1 MLIFIELL
9 IQISGRLENV
19 FRKESKNNFQ
29 LRKINYSIWV
39 KL

>member
-19 FRKESKNNFQ
+19 FRKETKTIFN
-29 LRKINYSIWV
+29 LEK
-39 KL
+39 